1 MSILAPSTG
10 VVADRIIA
18 GINDTFKDPDSFED
32 PPAPNQMML
41 LSDMVLVWDDNFR
54 AVLEEYAEDEELMAR
69 DFAVAFKKL
78 TELGCEK
85 VLKEAVGFAA

>member
-1 MSILAPSTG
+1 MSKSDLDALSVLFEVNKCPMG
-10 VVADRIIA
+10 
-18 GINDTFKDPDSFED
+18 SFGSD
-32 PPAPNQMML
+32 DANQMML
-41 LSDMVLVWDDNFR
+41 LSDMVLVWDENFR